1 MERRRWKERGWFNL
15 GLRRKRM
22 RKFLLGLVVGVA
34 IVPAG
39 VWGYFRFGHPP
50 VAVADAPL
58 PFEKQIVKV
67 PLHARIDREMPQ
79 KAPFVATGADLI
91 AGAQI
96 YRQQCAACHGLP
108 NRGSDFA
115 AHMYPD
121 APPLFKWHRVGVI
134 GVSDDPAGETYWK
147 VANGIRL
154 TGMPSFDKVLNERQM
169 WQVTLLL
176 KNANTTLPDEAVK
189 MLNQPLETAATP
201 ATPAPPKAGEKK

>member
-1 MERRRWKERGWFNL
+1 MV
-15 GLRRKRM
+15 
-22 RKFLLGLVVGVA
+22 KFLVGLVLGLV
-34 IVPAG
+34 IVPAV
-39 VWGYFRFGHPP
+39 VWGYFRFGRPP
-50 VAVADAPL
+50 VAVADAPF

-67 PLHARIDREMPQ
+67 PLRARIDREMPQ
-79 KAPFVATGADLI
+79 KAPFAWGDEDLV

-115 AHMYPD
+115 PHMYPD
-121 APPLFKWHRVGVI
+121 APQLFKWHRVGVI

-154 TGMPSFDKVLNERQM
+154 TGMPSFDKVLSEKQM

-176 KNANTTLPDEAVK
+176 KNANTTLPDAAVNL
-189 MLNQPLETAATP
+189 LNRPLVTATTPEPASPQP
-201 ATPAPPKAGEKK
+201 KKK

>member
-1 MERRRWKERGWFNL
+1 MT
-15 GLRRKRM
+15 
-22 RKFLLGLVVGVA
+22 KFLVGLVAGLV
-34 IVPAG
+34 IVPAV
-39 VWGYFRFGHPP
+39 VWGYFRLGHPP

-67 PLHARIDREMPQ
+67 PLHARIDREMPT
-79 KAPFVATGADLI
+79 KPPFGWTDDDLV
-91 AGAQI
+91 AGAQV

-108 NRGSDFA
+108 GRKSDFA

-121 APPLFKWHRVGVI
+121 APQLFVWHRAGVI

-147 VANGIRL
+147 IANGIRL

-176 KNANTTLPDEAVK
+176 KNANTTLPDEAVEL
-189 MLNQPLETAATP
+189 LNQPLVTAATP
-201 ATPAPPKAGEKK
+201 EPAEAPAKKR